1 MGQLYSS
8 DCVSLKIH
16 LSPENYAKLVNETY
30 TVVRTSGALQPGFHI
45 PKETHECDKGGFR
58 PSAHATRMPGAGQLR
73 IFLATNPVVCAEGC
87 DEKHEHNDHVCGWR
101 ICSEGERT
109 FWPTG
114 LVGDEREAWFKWLD
128 EAVSHIDFPT
138 HESRQKHRDEMERKR
153 MDAAAEAAALKG
165 NP

>member
-8 DCVSLKIH
+8 DCVSLKVH
-16 LSPENYAKLVNETY
+16 LSPENYTKLVNETY

-45 PKETHECDKGGFR
+45 PKETHECDKGGFH

-73 IFLATNPVVCAEGC
+73 IFLATNPISCAEGC

-101 ICSEGERT
+101 ISCEGERS
-109 FWPTG
+109 FWPTR
-114 LVGDEREAWFKWLD
+114 LTDNEDEKKAWFKWLD

-138 HESRQKHRDEMERKR
+138 HESRQRHRDEMERKR
-153 MDAAAEAAALKG
+153 LDAAAEAK
-165 NP
+165 P